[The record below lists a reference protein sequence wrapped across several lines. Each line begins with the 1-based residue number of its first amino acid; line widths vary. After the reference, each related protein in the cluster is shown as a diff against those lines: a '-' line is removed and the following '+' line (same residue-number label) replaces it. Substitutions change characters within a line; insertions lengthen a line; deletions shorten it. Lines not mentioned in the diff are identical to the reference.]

1 MLKKARFVLAL
12 TWEIPTDIGILRK
25 VFPRNN
31 SELLGSHRFK
41 IRDETTGRRNSAF
54 MNGQLAVITAEV
66 GMSFIDRHI
75 QDLVPG
81 NTVVIS
87 RQSGHALGG
96 QWKEPCP
103 VMYLDRWALGL
114 GVRVAKRLGARE
126 NALRN
131 LAVGRF
137 LRQHR
142 VRVVLGEFLDQFL
155 DFIPLLQRMNIP
167 FVVQG
172 HGIDV
177 SAKLR
182 VPELRAKYSAY
193 QSARAVLT
201 RSEFHRQRLLNVGI
215 PKEKVHV
222 NPGGVDVPAVAPVR
236 GPKAARRFLSLGRLV
251 VKKGPIYLLEAF
263 RLAAAR
269 DSEIE
274 LDVIGNGALSPAVH
288 QFVHACGLQDRIR
301 LHGLASE
308 ALKSHL
314 LSECGVFVQHCIT
327 DPDTGDE
334 EGLPAATQEAMAHA
348 MAVVSTRHAGIPEA
362 VQHGQSGFLVDEGNA
377 RAMGEAMLAVINHAP
392 KFGAAGRNKAERLYT
407 WSAERSRLLSYLGPE
422 TA

>member
-1 MLKKARFVLAL
+1 M
-12 TWEIPTDIGILRK
+12 IGR
-25 VFPRNN
+25 
-31 SELLGSHRFK
+31 
-41 IRDETTGRRNSAF
+41 
-54 MNGQLAVITAEV
+54 LAVITGEV
-66 GMSFIDRHI
+66 GMSFIDRHVE
-75 QDLVPG
+75 DLVPG

-96 QWKEPCP
+96 HWKEPCP

-126 NALRN
+126 SAVRN
-131 LAVGRF
+131 SAVRGF

-142 VRVVLGEFLDQFL
+142 VSMVLGEFLDQFL

-182 VPELRAKYSAY
+182 VPVLRAQYLAY
-193 QSARAVLT
+193 QAARAVLT
-201 RSEFHRQRLLNVGI
+201 RSEFHRQRLLDVGI
-215 PKEKVHV
+215 PQEKVHV
-222 NPGGVDVPAVAPVR
+222 NPGGVDVPAAVPAR
-236 GPKAARRFLSLGRLV
+236 DPKAARRFLSLGRLV
-251 VKKGPIYLLEAF
+251 TKKGPIYLLEAF
-263 RLAAAR
+263 RLAAAK

-274 LDVIGNGALSPAVH
+274 LDVIGDGPLFPAVH

-301 LHGLASE
+301 LHGYASE
-308 ALKSHL
+308 ALKQRL
-314 LSECGVFVQHCIT
+314 LRECGVFVQHCIT

-362 VQHGQSGFLVDEGNA
+362 VQHGQTGFLVDEGNVL
-377 RAMGEAMLAVINHAP
+377 AMSEAMHDIIRHAP
-392 KFGAAGRNKAERLYT
+392 EFGVAGRRKAEQLYT
-407 WSAERSRLLSYLGPE
+407 WSGERSRLRGHLGLE
-422 TA
+422 TV